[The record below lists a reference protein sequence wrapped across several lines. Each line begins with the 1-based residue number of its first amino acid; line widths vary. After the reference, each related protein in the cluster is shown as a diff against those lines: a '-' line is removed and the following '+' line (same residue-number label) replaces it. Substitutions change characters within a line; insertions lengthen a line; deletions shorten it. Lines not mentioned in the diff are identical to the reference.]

1 MDELDF
7 TLELNSDELP
17 KETEYDLFTE
27 AETRLK
33 KLAADHTDIT
43 GAAINIRQPVSGAT
57 SFLYEVTV
65 VVYCRPE
72 NMAATKKET
81 KVYHALDE
89 ALTAV
94 SRQVRQRREK
104 LKNRW
109 EQPGNLPAEQE
120 ILEVVAVEAR
130 S

>member
-1 MDELDF
+1 MNELDF
-7 TLELNSDELP
+7 TLELNSDDLP
-17 KETEYDLFTE
+17 KKIEYDLFTE

-57 SFLYEVTV
+57 SFLYELTV

-72 NMAATKKET
+72 NIAATKKEAT
-81 KVYHALDE
+81 AYQALDE

-94 SRQVRQRREK
+94 ERQVRQQRKK

-109 EQPGNLPAEQE
+109 EQPGNSPTEQE
-120 ILEVVAVEAR
+120 IMEVVTAER
-130 S
+130 TP